1 MNKGVCYIEK
11 KGPPSS
17 TRHLLGPINAIS
29 ITDLLFLEKPG
40 GCVCSAVGVWW
51 MLTSVLVGSHTKAAS
66 PGCLATTPCSGGLVV
81 EGAG

>member
-1 MNKGVCYIEK
+1 MNKVVCYIEK

-17 TRHLLGPINAIS
+17 ARHLPGPIIAIS

-66 PGCLATTPCSGGLVV
+66 PGCLAKTPCSGGLVV
-81 EGAG
+81 EGAA

>member
-17 TRHLLGPINAIS
+17 TRHLLGPINA